1 MLNHFFSYCPSL
13 ERIREAPYQEY
24 IRNLAE
30 DLWEK
35 GYNRRVGQIYLRFA
49 AKFLTWAHEEKVPL
63 NELGENDVANFLCKP
78 MEATYDARQINSPIS
93 DSARAGT
100 RHMLR
105 IIQEKHP
112 EAQSHCPATPAQTS
126 LAAFRDHL
134 RKQCGY
140 SDSTIKNRISCIQG
154 FLERF
159 FGDGALDVLRLT
171 PTQVMADVTEYA
183 NQHNPQSTSH
193 LATSLRSYFRF
204 LQFHGLHVAPLFS
217 GIPRIAQKRRF
228 SAREMLTEEQT
239 KALLSSF
246 ELSKAK
252 DMRDY
257 AMALCMLD
265 LGMRSCDVARL
276 VLEDIDWN
284 ESVIRIPDVKTR
296 RPYHL
301 PLPIRLGRA
310 ISGYLRKGR
319 PQTQFREIF
328 LRHMTPVKN
337 LEPRSVQSAM
347 HNAYVRAGLPER
359 WHGCHLLRR
368 TAATRMHRQ
377 GIPLKEIADILGH
390 QSIDTTIRYTRLD
403 PEELAKVAL
412 PWQGGRP

>member
-1 MLNHFFSYCPSL
+1 M
-13 ERIREAPYQEY
+13 
-24 IRNLAE
+24 
-30 DLWEK
+30 
-35 GYNRRVGQIYLRFA
+35 VGQAHLRFA
-49 AKFLTWAHEEKVPL
+49 AKFLAWAYEEKIPL
-63 NELGENDVANFLCKP
+63 NEVDENDVTNFLCKP
-78 MEATYDARQINSPIS
+78 MNATNGARHINLQKSLR
-93 DSARAGT
+93 ARAGT

-112 EAQSHCPATPAQTS
+112 EAQPHSPATPAQTS

-134 RKQCGY
+134 RKRCGY
-140 SDSTIKNRISCIQG
+140 SDSTIKDRISCIHG

-159 FGDGALDVLRLT
+159 FGNGALDVLRLT
-171 PTQVMADVTEYA
+171 PAQIMADVTEYA
-183 NQHNPQSTSH
+183 DQHDPQSTSH

-228 SAREMLTEEQT
+228 SAREILTGEQT

-246 ELSKAK
+246 ELCKAK

-319 PQTQFREIF
+319 PQTELREIF

-390 QSIDTTIRYTRLD
+390 QSIDTTIRYTKLD